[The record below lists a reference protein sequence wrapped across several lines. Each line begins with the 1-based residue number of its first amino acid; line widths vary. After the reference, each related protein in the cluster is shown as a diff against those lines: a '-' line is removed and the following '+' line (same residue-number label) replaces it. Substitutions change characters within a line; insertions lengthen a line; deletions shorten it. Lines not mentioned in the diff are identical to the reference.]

1 MSGYHLAST
10 DAGQQIGGRVKF
22 GIGLA
27 LVHRSQWLA
36 MTALCEELGFESVW
50 FPDHLVFTEAMSGS
64 PYTDDDHPPVPPT
77 TPLYEPMAYLSFLA
91 AHTNRVR
98 LGTYVYLFGLRHPFV
113 SARAFAT
120 LDEVSGGR
128 AEAGVGSGWLPGEWE
143 AVGWDFHTRGRR
155 LDEAID
161 VAKRL
166 WTDEVVEHHGE
177 FFSFPPVVFEPK
189 PVQRPYPPILVGGES
204 TAALRRAVVRG
215 DGWISMPHTFESRRA
230 PAGHPRPSLRPSR
243 QEPLVVERH
252 HDRSGSRPPRR
263 GGSLGGGGSRP
274 PHREAVRPHARRP
287 SGRSPLPGAFQLMVL
302 RTEEDIQLPGE
313 PQALGGGVR
322 RGPPTRS
329 ATG

>member
-215 DGWISMPHTFESRRA
+215 DGWISMPHTFESAA
-230 PAGHPRPSLRPSR
+230 PQLATLDRLCDQAGRNRSSLNVTMTDQGLVHPDEVARW
-243 QEPLVVERH
+243 EEAGV
-252 HDRSGSRPPRR
+252 DRLIVKPY
-263 GGSLGGGGSRP
+263 
-274 PHREAVRPHARRP
+274 ARTR
-287 SGRSPLPGAFQLMVL
+287 
-302 RTEEDIQLPGE
+302 D
-313 PQALGGGVR
+313 ALQGVR
-322 RGPPTRS
+322 HFRERFS
-329 ATG
+329 SWF

>member
-1 MSGYHLAST
+1 
-10 DAGQQIGGRVKF
+10 VKF

-36 MTALCEELGFESVW
+36 MTTLCEELGFESVW

-77 TPLYEPMAYLSFLA
+77 TPLYEPIAYLSFLA
-91 AHTNRVR
+91 ARTKRVR

-189 PVQRPYPPILVGGES
+189 PVQRPYPPLLVGGES

-215 DGWISMPHTFESRRA
+215 DGWISMPHTFESAA
-230 PAGHPRPSLRPSR
+230 PQLATLNRLC
-243 QEPLVVERH
+243 E
-252 HDRSGSRPPRR
+252 
-263 GGSLGGGGSRP
+263 
-274 PHREAVRPHARRP
+274 EA
-287 SGRSPLPGAFQLMVL
+287 GRSRSSLNVTMTDQGLVHPDEVARWEEAAVDRLIVKPYV
-302 RTEEDIQLPGE
+302 RTRD
-313 PQALGGGVR
+313 ALQGVR
-322 RGPPTRS
+322 QFRERFS
-329 ATG
+329 SWF